1 MKAFSLRDE
10 NGKLYYGW
18 VIAVLAAI
26 VTGLVY
32 NGIVSTTGVMMLP
45 VITEM
50 AFDPPAF
57 SLYLTIM
64 SITGIITLL
73 IVQRFF
79 TKQNIKKIMLIAGI
93 CGVVSFIGFAMA
105 KNITMFYIFSIPQ
118 GFCFTAMTMTPCQ
131 LLVSN
136 WFGAKA
142 KGRAMSI
149 FMTGMTLVYVGELN
163 ILQRVVTTSGWRAGY
178 YLLGGGIVIAIIC
191 VFFIKWSPEDKGVK
205 RMGDLTEEELAA
217 MQMKSSLAS
226 GIDFRDAIKKP
237 ITWLIFLSA
246 TLAVIASSSVLQH
259 GIPTMVYGGYT
270 PEKATAIVSMLSTIM
285 LVTGPVI
292 GIIMDKAPLRVAAFG
307 SALCFAGSCVGLSL
321 ITTNPALGV
330 PVFCCLY
337 IFGVAS
343 INIISPVI
351 MSFLFGEKSMN
362 KLLSWLN
369 MFIGVG
375 GALGA
380 LGVSTMLVKFG
391 TYQIPWLIMAGV
403 LFICAIIR
411 FFATSKKLQ
420 YKPGNPE
427 NQEA

>member
-1 MKAFSLRDE
+1 MKAFSLKDE

-26 VTGLVY
+26 ITGLVY
-32 NGIVSTTGVMMLP
+32 YGIVSTTGVLMLP

-50 AFDPPAF
+50 GFEPPAF

-73 IVQRFF
+73 LVQRFF
-79 TKQNIKKIMLIAGI
+79 TKQNIKKVMLAAGI

-105 KNITMFYIFSIPQ
+105 KNIVTFYIFSIPQ

-136 WFGAKA
+136 WFGVKA

-149 FMTGMTLVYVGELN
+149 FLTGMMLVYIGELN
-163 ILQRVVTTSGWRAGY
+163 ILQKVVTAFGWRAGY
-178 YLLGGGIVIAIIC
+178 YLLGAGIAVAAIC
-191 VFFIKWSPEDKGVK
+191 LLFIKWSPEENGQK
-205 RMGDLTEEELAA
+205 RMGDLTDEELAA
-217 MQMKSSLAS
+217 MEIKNSLSA
-226 GIDFRDAIKKP
+226 GIDFKDAIKKP
-237 ITWLIFLSA
+237 ITWLVFLSA
-246 TLAVIASSSVLQH
+246 TLATIASSSILQH
-259 GIPTMVYGGYT
+259 QIPTMVYGGYT
-270 PEKATAIVSMLSTIM
+270 PEKATGIVSILSTIM
-285 LVTGPVI
+285 LFTGPII
-292 GIIMDKAPLRVAAFG
+292 GVIMDKAPLRVAAFG
-307 SALCFAGSCVGLSL
+307 SALCFALSCAGLSM
-321 ITTNPALGV
+321 ITTNPALGI
-330 PVFCCLY
+330 PIFCFFYL
-337 IFGVAS
+337 FGVAS
-343 INIISPVI
+343 INIVSPVI
-351 MSFLFGEKSMN
+351 LSFLFGERSMN

-369 MFIGVG
+369 MFISIG
-375 GALGA
+375 GAMGA
-380 LGVSTMLVKFG
+380 VGVSTMLVKFG